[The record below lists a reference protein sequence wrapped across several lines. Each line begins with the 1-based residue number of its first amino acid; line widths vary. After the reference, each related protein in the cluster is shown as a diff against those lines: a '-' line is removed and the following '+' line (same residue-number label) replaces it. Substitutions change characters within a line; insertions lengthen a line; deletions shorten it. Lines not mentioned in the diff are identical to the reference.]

1 MTGGN
6 AGLADS
12 FSMSFILEKRK
23 KMIFSSAQHQERNQR

>member
-23 KMIFSSAQHQERNQR
+23 KMIFSSAQERNQR